1 VPEDIRSGLNWL
13 SDRKFLFVLSVLS
26 PLAPQIEPP
35 DEPEADDED
44 SVESSNENAENARP
58 ISIGE
63 LYGTF
68 PQALDKEAAAL
79 IQARNSV
86 VAAWLW
92 RRNTANT
99 RLAANVIRIDPW
111 CGAIGLD

>member
-1 VPEDIRSGLNWL
+1 MDNPDFDVS
-13 SDRKFLFVLSVLS
+13 SD
-26 PLAPQIEPP
+26 
-35 DEPEADDED
+35 
-44 SVESSNENAENARP
+44 ENTEKSEP

-63 LYGTF
+63 LYATF

-92 RRNTANT
+92 RRYAANT
-99 RLAANVIRIDPW
+99 RLAANAIRIDPW
-111 CGAIGLD
+111 CGAMGLE